1 VEKPRPFSQDA
12 AILRANESFYRAF
25 SAGDYAAME
34 RVWAARAPVSCLH
47 PGLPAL
53 VGRENVM
60 QSWRQ
65 ILAQSAQI
73 VMRCDHARVQL
84 FGESAIVT
92 CYEGNGDEPAHLAAT
107 NVFVREAGEW
117 RMVHHH
123 AGPLARAI
131 ARPASRRGGGGGGSS
146 GGADLN

>member
-1 VEKPRPFSQDA
+1 MEKFRPSSQDS
-12 AILRANESFYRAF
+12 AILHANESFYRAF
-25 SAGDYAAME
+25 TAGDYAAMD
-34 RVWAARAPVSCLH
+34 RLWAARVPVSCLH

-65 ILAQSAQI
+65 ILAQSSQI
-73 VMRCDHARVQL
+73 VMRCDHARVLQ
-84 FGESAIVT
+84 FGESAMVT

-107 NVFVREAGEW
+107 NVFVLEGGQW

-131 ARPASRRGGGGGGSS
+131 AKPSARS
-146 GGADLN
+146 GMN

>member
-1 VEKPRPFSQDA
+1 MTAPDA
-12 AILRANESFYRAF
+12 AILHVNATFYRAF
-25 SAGDYAAME
+25 STGDYAVMT
-34 RVWAARAPVSCLH
+34 RVWAEHAPVSCLH

-53 VGRENVM
+53 IGREAVM

-65 ILAQSAQI
+65 ILSQSAQI
-73 VMRCDHARVQL
+73 AMRCDHARVQV

-92 CYEGNGDEPAHLAAT
+92 CYEANAEEPAHLAAT
-107 NVFVREAGEW
+107 NVFVREGEAW

-131 ARPASRRGGGGGGSS
+131 ARPAARAG
-146 GGADLN
+146 LN

>member
-34 RVWAARAPVSCLH
+34 RVWAAHAPVSCLH

-53 VGRENVM
+53 VGRETVM

-65 ILAQSAQI
+65 ILAQSGQI

-84 FGESAIVT
+84 FGESAVVT

-107 NVFVREAGEW
+107 NVFVREGDEW

-131 ARPASRRGGGGGGSS
+131 ARPVARGGGGGGA
-146 GGADLN
+146 GLN